1 MPDYVLPPPPVTV
14 LPVAGQ
20 TALFPVRRVYCIG
33 RNYAAHAREMGHDP
47 TREAPFFF
55 QKNAGNLLTGGDFPY
70 PAESADVHHE
80 VELMV
85 ALGSGGAS
93 IATDDALSH
102 VWGYGIA
109 LDMTRR
115 DRQAEAK
122 AAGRPWEVGKA
133 FEHSAPVGPLH
144 PVAAVGHLAA
154 GQIALSVNGTHRQS
168 GDLAQMIWSVP
179 EIIAVLSRYFTLG
192 PGDVILTGTPEGVGP
207 VVRGDV
213 MVASIAGLGALSVRV
228 VRAGLDVGGAAVSLD
243 PTDLRGRP

>member
-1 MPDYVLPPPPVTV
+1 MKVPPMPAYVVPPPPVV
-14 LPVAGQ
+14 ALSVAGQ
-20 TALFPVRRVYCIG
+20 EALFPVRRVYCIG

-55 QKNAGNLLTGGDFPY
+55 QKNPGNLLTSGDFPY
-70 PAESADVHHE
+70 PGESRDVQHE
-80 VELMV
+80 VELLV

-93 IATDDALSH
+93 IPTDAALAC

-144 PVAAVGHLAA
+144 AVASVGHLAA
-154 GQIALSVNGTHRQS
+154 GRIALSVNGDLRQA
-168 GDLAQMIWSVP
+168 GDLAQMIWPVP
-179 EIIAVLSRYFTLG
+179 EIIAVLSRYFTLAA
-192 PGDVILTGTPEGVGP
+192 GDVILTGTPEGVGP
-207 VVRGDV
+207 VVRGDLIE
-213 MVASIAGLGALSVRV
+213 AGIAGLGSLSVRV
-228 VRAGLDVGGAAVSLD
+228 V
-243 PTDLRGRP
+243 

>member
-1 MPDYVLPPPPVTV
+1 MKVPPMPAYVVPPPPVV
-14 LPVAGQ
+14 ALPVAGQ
-20 TALFPVRRVYCIG
+20 EALFPVRRIYCIG

-55 QKNAGNLLTGGDFPY
+55 QKNPGNLLTGRDFPY
-70 PAESADVHHE
+70 PGESGDVHHE
-80 VELMV
+80 VELLV
-85 ALGSGGAS
+85 ALGSGGSAIS
-93 IATDDALSH
+93 ADEALFH

-144 PVAAVGHLAA
+144 PVATVGYLSA
-154 GQIALSVNGTHRQS
+154 GRIALSVNGTQRQA

-207 VVRGDV
+207 VVRGDLIE
-213 MVASIAGLGALSVRV
+213 ASIAGLGSLAVRV
-228 VRAGLDVGGAAVSLD
+228 V
-243 PTDLRGRP
+243 

>member
-1 MPDYVLPPPPVTV
+1 MPDYVLPPPPVV
-14 LPVAGQ
+14 ALPVAGQ
-20 TALFPVRRVYCIG
+20 SALFPVRRVYCIG

-47 TREAPFFF
+47 AREAPFFF
-55 QKNAGNLLTGGDFPY
+55 QKNPGNLLSSGDFPY
-70 PAESADVHHE
+70 PAESSDVHHE
-80 VELMV
+80 VELLV

-93 IATDDALSH
+93 IALDDALSH

-144 PVAAVGHLAA
+144 PVADVGHLAA
-154 GQIALSVNGTHRQS
+154 GPITLSVNATPRQA

-179 EIIAVLSRYFTLG
+179 EIIAVLSRYFTLAA
-192 PGDVILTGTPEGVGP
+192 GDVILTGTPEGVGP
-207 VVRGDV
+207 VVRGDLIE
-213 MVASIAGLGALSVRV
+213 AGIAGLGSLSVRV
-228 VRAGLDVGGAAVSLD
+228 V
-243 PTDLRGRP
+243 